1 MKFSQKKFLKKL
13 KQQRKTNPGNKE
25 TYNQPVR
32 PRSVK
37 FDDKTKYNRKRQKQ
51 LIRKDF
57 D

>member
-51 LIRKDF
+51 LIKKDF